1 MNYEH
6 PSYCFTKELGGMNL
20 KLSQEKASKF
30 MMFFENAR
38 KPAAILD
45 LSGRIIQLND
55 EFKEKFGMGNINNIK
70 DLSDE
75 MSNHLWEEK
84 LALTINEGHTSSHFP
99 IVLEPRNIADS
110 VRVHLIHCDNSKR
123 IIALINVPV
132 VLKEESEVSNLK
144 IFQKSESL
152 FIAYDQTGTIQNVN
166 EHSNSFLGLSRKILI
181 GKSACEFFGLL
192 GFSKEES
199 TKFIQKVIGE
209 GYAETLHAYVKS
221 PEEISYFHI
230 KTYYDESIGMFIT
243 RMADRTEKVILEKR
257 LAHKESLYEV
267 GQLAASIAHEIRNP
281 ITTLKGFT
289 QLLRNSTAEESEKYL
304 TVIDDEIIRMESILN
319 EMLIL
324 SKPSIEEK
332 AFISLPKL
340 LSTMIKLF
348 QPKARIEGISIIQYT
363 DDLDEVFIF
372 GDEAKLKQVLL
383 NLMKNAIE
391 AMSHGGELTIGLEAI
406 EDNKVNILVSDTGQG
421 MSATQ
426 LKQIFIPFFTTRSD
440 GTGLGLPFVIKT
452 IEEHGG
458 TVSVSSEVGLGS
470 EFILSFPSATIHNS
484 SLKGTKALQAGAA
497 QRTFDNCL

>member
-1 MNYEH
+1 M
-6 PSYCFTKELGGMNL
+6 K
-20 KLSQEKASKF
+20 QEKASKF

-45 LSGRIIQLND
+45 ISGEIIQLND
-55 EFKEKFGMGNINNIK
+55 EFKEKFGMEKINNIK

-75 MSNHLWEEK
+75 KSIYLWDENLE
-84 LALTINEGHTSSHFP
+84 LTINDGHTSSNLP
-99 IVLEPRNIADS
+99 IVLEPQKIADS
-110 VRVHLIHCDNSKR
+110 VRVHLIYCDNSRR
-123 IIALINVPV
+123 IIALFNVPE
-132 VLKEESEVSNLK
+132 LLSEESEVSNLK

-152 FIAYDQTGTIQNVN
+152 FIAFDQTGIIQNVN
-166 EHSNSFLGLSRKILI
+166 EHSYSFLELSGKMLI
-181 GKSACEFFGLL
+181 GKSACEFFSSL
-192 GFSKEES
+192 GFSKEQS
-199 TKFIQKVIGE
+199 TKFIRKVIGE
-209 GYAETLHAYVKS
+209 GYAETLHAYEKS
-221 PEEISYFHI
+221 SGEVSYYHI
-230 KTYYDESIGMFIT
+230 KTYYDESVGMFIT

-332 AFISLPKL
+332 TFISLSKL

-348 QPKARIEGISIIQYT
+348 QPKARIEGISIIQFSG
-363 DDLDEVFIF
+363 DLEEVFIF
-372 GDEAKLKQVLL
+372 GDEAKLKQVML
-383 NLMKNAIE
+383 NLMKNGLE
-391 AMSHGGELTIGLEAI
+391 AMSHGGKLTISLEAI
-406 EDNKVNILVSDTGQG
+406 EDNKVNVLVSDTGQG

-426 LKQIFIPFFTTRSD
+426 LKQIFMPFFTTRSD

-458 TVSVSSEVGLGS
+458 TVSVSSEVGVGS

-484 SLKGTKALQAGAA
+484 PSKEAKAKALQAGAA
-497 QRTFDNCL
+497 R

>member
-1 MNYEH
+1 MKL
-6 PSYCFTKELGGMNL
+6 TK
-20 KLSQEKASKF
+20 EKASKF
-30 MMFFENAR
+30 MKFFENAR
-38 KPAAILD
+38 KPAAILEV
-45 LSGRIIQLND
+45 SGRVIQLND
-55 EFKEKFGMGNINNIK
+55 EFKEKFGMGNINHIK

-75 MSNHLWEEK
+75 MSNHLWDEK
-84 LALTINEGHTSSHFP
+84 LALTINEGHTSSTFP
-99 IVLEPRNIADS
+99 IAIEPQSKADS
-110 VRVHLIHCDNSKR
+110 VRVHLIHCNHSKR
-123 IIALINVPV
+123 IIALINVPE
-132 VLKEESEVSNLK
+132 VLREEPDVSNLK
-144 IFQKSESL
+144 IFQKSKSL

-166 EHSNSFLGLSRKILI
+166 KHANRFLGMSGKSLI

-199 TKFIQKVIGE
+199 TPFIQKVIAE
-209 GYAETLHAYVKS
+209 GYAETLHAYEKS
-221 PEEISYFHI
+221 PEEVSYFYI
-230 KTYYDESIGMFIT
+230 KTYYDDSIGMFIT
-243 RMADRTEKVILEKR
+243 RIADRTEQVILEKR

-332 AFISLPKL
+332 TFISLPKL

-363 DDLDEVFIF
+363 DDLEDVFIF
-372 GDEAKLKQVLL
+372 GDEGKLKQVLL
-383 NLMKNAIE
+383 NLMKNALE
-391 AMSHGGELTIGLEAI
+391 AMSHGGKLTIGLEVI
-406 EDNKVNILVSDTGQG
+406 EDNQVNILVSDTGKG

-426 LKQIFIPFFTTRSD
+426 LKQIFVPFFTTETT
-440 GTGLGLPFVIKT
+440 GTGLGLPFVMKT

-458 TVSVSSEVGLGS
+458 TVSVSSEVGIGS
-470 EFILSFPSATIHNS
+470 VFTLSFPSATIHDS
-484 SLKGTKALQAGAA
+484 SLKEKQALQAATT
-497 QRTFDNCL
+497 Q